1 MALTGNL
8 TMIDERA
15 KILLGLVFVLL
26 LLLVIYFVL
35 PLMACF
41 IFRGC

>member
-1 MALTGNL
+1 
-8 TMIDERA
+8 MIDERA

-26 LLLVIYFVL
+26 LLLAIYFVL